1 MPAKNLPTKSAALED
16 PWNAPIKTAKGSK
29 RQADDTK
36 CKFTEEPD
44 PWKHPANNQ
53 PQEPYHL
60 PGKGVM
66 DINPTPPWRQPVQ
79 RFSVDQTLLTHAKPE
94 GYPALTAVPLRDL
107 PGYLWRVKWTHVPAN
122 VAYWYSLKYR
132 AGYGPNGE
140 LGGGS
145 GTIRPFVHYIVAVSC
160 IGYLFHVV
168 ST

>member
-1 MPAKNLPTKSAALED
+1 MGLFN
-16 PWNAPIKTAKGSK
+16 
-29 RQADDTK
+29 
-36 CKFTEEPD
+36 
-44 PWKHPANNQ
+44 
-53 PQEPYHL
+53 
-60 PGKGVM
+60 V
-66 DINPTPPWRQPVQ
+66 
-79 RFSVDQTLLTHAKPE
+79 SVDQTLLTHAKPE

-132 AGYGPNGE
+132 PGYGPNGE

-168 ST
+168 TRPTHAKPYAEFYYFHVSILSSVSSSHLIIQSILQLKK

>member
-1 MPAKNLPTKSAALED
+1 MG
-16 PWNAPIKTAKGSK
+16 GSK

-107 PGYLWRVKWTHVPAN
+107 PGYLWRVKWTHVLLMLLIGILLNTEQGMDLMENLVVEVVPLDLLFTILLQFL
-122 VAYWYSLKYR
+122 VLDIYSM
-132 AGYGPNGE
+132 
-140 LGGGS
+140 
-145 GTIRPFVHYIVAVSC
+145 
-160 IGYLFHVV
+160 
-168 ST
+168 